1 MKKIGWMTV
10 REAVDQLKNGFETE
24 HFKARVSWP
33 LGFDCNYKL
42 EITMKSPASMLNDYN
57 YGFKASALLYESLE
71 SELDDLRH
79 MADNLIFSI
88 GCYEMRRNQN
98 IRRHHKEDKQ

>member
-1 MKKIGWMTV
+1 MQVEKIGWMTV

-33 LGFDCNYKL
+33 HGFDCNYKL
-42 EITMKSPASMLNDYN
+42 EITMKNPASMLSDYD
-57 YGFKASALLYESLE
+57 YGIKASTELYSALE

-88 GCYEMRRNQN
+88 GCYEMHRDQN
-98 IRRHHKEDKQ
+98 IRQAS